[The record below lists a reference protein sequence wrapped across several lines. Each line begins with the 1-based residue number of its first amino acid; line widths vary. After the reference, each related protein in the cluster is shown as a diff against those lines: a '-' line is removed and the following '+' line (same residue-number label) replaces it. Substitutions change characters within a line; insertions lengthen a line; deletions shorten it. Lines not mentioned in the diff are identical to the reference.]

1 MTFDYE
7 TRLLISE
14 CVIIGITTFILVS
27 SLLSYIY

>member
-14 CVIIGITTFILVS
+14 CIVIGITAFIIVS